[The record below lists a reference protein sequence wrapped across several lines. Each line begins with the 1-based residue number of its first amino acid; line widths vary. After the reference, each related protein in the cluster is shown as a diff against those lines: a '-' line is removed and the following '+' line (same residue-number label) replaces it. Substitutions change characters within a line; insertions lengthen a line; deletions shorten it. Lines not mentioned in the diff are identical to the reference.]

1 MAFRLTPRAQRD
13 FESIGDYLA
22 IRSPKAAADLAER
35 FLDRWDLL
43 ATQPHSGQAVDHV
56 PGLRRLVMGE
66 YIAFYRFDDGDI
78 VIVRIFHG
86 RRDLSGEDISV

>member
-22 IRSPKAAADLAER
+22 IRSPKAAADLASY

-43 ATQPHSGQAVDHV
+43 ATQPYSGPAADHA

-66 YIAFYRFDDGDI
+66 YIAFYRVDDGDVLI
-78 VIVRIFHG
+78 VCIFHG
-86 RRDLSGEDISV
+86 RRDLSGEDFSG